1 MDELNKR
8 LALVLGTCDT
18 MVNGSLVTNALCR
31 VVFVE
36 TEAQLATLPAYEP
49 GTFAAL
55 YGLGKLWQ
63 KTPAGEWAVVV

>member
-8 LALVLGTCDT
+8 LMLMLGTCDT

-55 YGLGKLWQ
+55 YGLGSLWQ
-63 KTPAGEWAVVV
+63 KTPAGEWTAVV